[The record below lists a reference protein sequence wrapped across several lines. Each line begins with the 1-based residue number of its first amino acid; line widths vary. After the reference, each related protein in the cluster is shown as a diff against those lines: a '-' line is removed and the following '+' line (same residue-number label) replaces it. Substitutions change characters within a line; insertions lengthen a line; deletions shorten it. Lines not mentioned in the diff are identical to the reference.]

1 MNYLDLKMNY
11 IELNMIINK
20 KVLLLNS
27 SYEPLLVVSVK
38 KAILLFFT
46 NKIEIVENSDFVV
59 RSSFISFKVPSIVKL
74 KKYVF
79 IKNRS
84 VALNR
89 KNVLKRDN
97 YTCQYC
103 KSKNI
108 ELTLDHIIPKD
119 KGGNDSWSNL
129 VAACRKCNMK
139 KGNKLLK
146 EVRMKLI
153 KLPKKPSYLLNLHNY
168 SKKYESWK
176 PYLYLKNKGI

>member
-1 MNYLDLKMNY
+1 MNVNT
-11 IELNMIINK
+11 

-27 SYEPLLVVSVK
+27 SYEPLLVVTVK

-59 RSSFISFKVPSIVKL
+59 RSAFLYFKIPSIVKL

-79 IKNRS
+79 VKNKS
-84 VALNR
+84 VPLTRRNI
-89 KNVLKRDN
+89 LKRDDN
-97 YTCQYC
+97 TCQYC
-103 KSKNI
+103 RTKNI

-119 KGGNDSWSNL
+119 KGGYDSWSNL

-139 KGNKLLK
+139 KGNKLLE
-146 EVRMKLI
+146 EVRMELI